1 MEYLN
6 NLLNSNTQSGGVYAV
21 SMHQLNQILQLSS
34 AYFNRFDD
42 NTKQQYIKLFG
53 FTPLS
58 LLKGHSSS
66 KMPQYRER
74 FIFLIYL
81 QFIVL
86 LMMNNTAGMTEQEV
100 LEYLRKLCKKFNID
114 INNPICSRIRN
125 ALSGISSPPSSS
137 RVPPPSGTPPSSS
150 RVPPPSGTPPS
161 SSRVPPPSGTT
172 PPSETPPPRGIPFT
186 SSETPPPRGIPFT
199 SSETPPPRGIPFTSS
214 ETPPP
219 RGNTD
224 GDNDGNNDGNNDTP
238 DNNNTDGNDTPDGN
252 NISETELHNIYNNN
266 LNNQGNFSRKKLV
279 KLIINNQIIR
289 EILGFPENLHLKD
302 LTPGT
307 ELNIIYSTYMTTND
321 IEDENQITFDEFKR
335 IINCG
340 KNRDKTNNNF
350 DCTNHQNGGSYNNID
365 ITNTLQ
371 DIF

>member
-81 QFIVL
+81 QFCVL
-86 LMMNNTAGMTEQEV
+86 LMMNNTAGMKTKEEV
-100 LEYLRKLCKKFNID
+100 LEYLDKLCTEFKID
-114 INNPICSRIRN
+114 NKNPICSKIKDS
-125 ALSGISSPPSSS
+125 LKHSSASSTAS
-137 RVPPPSGTPPSSS
+137 STTPTDSS
-150 RVPPPSGTPPS
+150 
-161 SSRVPPPSGTT
+161 TT
-172 PPSETPPPRGIPFT
+172 PPTDSSTPPGPTSPDNTPVVPST
-186 SSETPPPRGIPFT
+186 SSITLYELIRKIYNYNSQTGGNHVSIDDFNKKVVDEFINDKLYENFINLIIYDIDDLNEDIEKIATDEFLNDDIKNVQIIKLILNFLSDESGINIYYDDDKKEFIVLNFDENNVEKINNIIKNN
-199 SSETPPPRGIPFTSS
+199 SLNILNEHL
-214 ETPPP
+214 
-219 RGNTD
+219 
-224 GDNDGNNDGNNDTP
+224 DNDDINETIKFLIQENKLKIENNKFNYYDFYNL
-238 DNNNTDGNDTPDGN
+238 
-252 NISETELHNIYNNN
+252 IKQILESKKEL
-266 LNNQGNFSRKKLV
+266 SDSK
-279 KLIINNQIIR
+279 
-289 EILGFPENLHLKD
+289 
-302 LTPGT
+302 
-307 ELNIIYSTYMTTND
+307 S
-321 IEDENQITFDEFKR
+321 
-335 IINCG
+335 
-340 KNRDKTNNNF
+340 
-350 DCTNHQNGGSYNNID
+350 GGSYNNID